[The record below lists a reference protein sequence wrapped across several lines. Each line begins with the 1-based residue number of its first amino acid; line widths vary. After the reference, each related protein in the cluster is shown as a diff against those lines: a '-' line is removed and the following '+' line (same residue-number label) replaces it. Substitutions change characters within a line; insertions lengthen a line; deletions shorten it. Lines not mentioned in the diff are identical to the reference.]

1 MRILPLILLPLTAG
15 LLQAQQSPYAGWT
28 DRDIKALSV
37 EQVRQ
42 LEDGDGMGLALPAE
56 LNRYPGPKHVLELA
70 DSLGLSAAQ
79 FAAIGEVERVMR
91 DSARVLGARL
101 VARERDLDRAFAE
114 ERADSAAVRGLTA
127 EIARLTGELR
137 YVHLAAHLAVT
148 RLLEPAQRHRYQ
160 TLRGYAGH
168 GAAHQH

>member
-1 MRILPLILLPLTAG
+1 
-15 LLQAQQSPYAGWT
+15 
-28 DRDIKALSV
+28 
-37 EQVRQ
+37 
-42 LEDGDGMGLALPAE
+42 

-79 FAAIGEVERVMR
+79 SAAIGEVERVMR